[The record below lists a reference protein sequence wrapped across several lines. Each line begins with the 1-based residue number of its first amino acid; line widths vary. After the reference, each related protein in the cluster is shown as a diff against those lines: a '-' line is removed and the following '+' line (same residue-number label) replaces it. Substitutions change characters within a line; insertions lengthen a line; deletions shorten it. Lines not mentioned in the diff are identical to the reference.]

1 MLAAVERLL
10 ELVVELGGTASY
22 LSQAEMV
29 LPPEHAWVKQAEAAR
44 KALQA
49 KLSLDRT
56 AEHADER
63 VVVGGKLEVVEDDIG
78 QAAIGGRVGHAKR
91 RLHSRVSKL

>member
-1 MLAAVERLL
+1 MEVLAAVERLL
-10 ELVVELGGTASY
+10 ELVVELGSTASY

-29 LPPEHAWVKQAEAAR
+29 LPPEHPWVKQAEAAR

-56 AEHADER
+56 AEHAAR
-63 VVVGGKLEVVEDDIG
+63 CTN
-78 QAAIGGRVGHAKR
+78 AAK
-91 RLHSRVSKL
+91 HSTDWRSTVSCNSLACT